1 MKIFQYC
8 LTVLKIYHLSKFLP
22 FSVSTQNPT
31 ETQEVVA
38 HALGIPMNK
47 VVCRVKRMGGGFGGK
62 ESRNIPI
69 SLVIIV
75 VLIALL
81 LSISPI
87 VIYHIHQLI
96 VFIYSKVVAVAAAKV
111 NKPVRLMLDRDDDM
125 VVTGTRYFVC
135 LFLLCDKSYAIPKL
149 SR

>member
-1 MKIFQYC
+1 M
-8 LTVLKIYHLSKFLP
+8 LKIYHLNKFLP

-69 SLVIIV
+69 SLVIMV

-87 VIYHIHQLI
+87 VIDHIHELI
-96 VFIYSKVVAVAAAKV
+96 DFIYSKVVAVAAAKI

-125 VVTGTRYFVC
+125 VVTGTRYSF
-135 LFLLCDKSYAIPKL
+135 LFYVIKHMQHCKVPH
-149 SR
+149 

>member
-1 MKIFQYC
+1 MNENI
-8 LTVLKIYHLSKFLP
+8 TVLKIYPLNKFLQ

-69 SLVIIV
+69 SLVIMV
-75 VLIALL
+75 VLVALL
-81 LSISPI
+81 FSNCDLS
-87 VIYHIHQLI
+87 H
-96 VFIYSKVVAVAAAKV
+96 
-111 NKPVRLMLDRDDDM
+111 
-125 VVTGTRYFVC
+125 T
-135 LFLLCDKSYAIPKL
+135 
-149 SR
+149 

>member
-1 MKIFQYC
+1 M
-8 LTVLKIYHLSKFLP
+8 LKIYPLNKFLQ

-69 SLVIIV
+69 SLVIMV

-81 LSISPI
+81 FSI

-125 VVTGTRYFVC
+125 VVTGTRYSFFFYVIKRMQHC
-135 LFLLCDKSYAIPKL
+135 KVPH
-149 SR
+149 

>member
-1 MKIFQYC
+1 M
-8 LTVLKIYHLSKFLP
+8 LKIYHLNKFLP

-125 VVTGTRYFVC
+125 VVTGTRYSSFYVIKHMQHC
-135 LFLLCDKSYAIPKL
+135 KVSH
-149 SR
+149 